1 MAKISEYPKSTSFTA
16 NDVLLKDGSGGTRI
30 ITWEDAA
37 AQFGRQIGVP
47 AIQTDIA
54 TLKTEAS
61 DTASDVAALEESVSA
76 AKDDIAALQ
85 STTKT
90 QGTQISSL
98 EAKDLEQDE
107 KIGENADGIA
117 QADKEIEAIKKS
129 VSDLSQKIDDTA
141 LDVLFR
147 FPRTGKI
154 YTVKIPKFSANQTTV
169 CEKLDD
175 NAGLVCEPS
184 TDSVEGQDDYAD
196 IPLFRWYNCNYVRDQ
211 YGHAAPTAIEG
222 LSEDYVTSGNVDVGV
237 IQMAP
242 YIKWDNSN
250 EAYTILSITDS
261 PKDGYTLWS
270 TARSNGVHY
279 PYVIHSKYFSGGAS
293 DGLLRSLPGLAP
305 ARNQSHNNIITNYA
319 KKGDGYFGAGEDRN
333 TWQIVFTLI
342 KYATKSSQ
350 AKFAGCTAYNYQY
363 PASIQRTEKLTYF
376 PLTKAQATNLVIGS
390 GVSVGYGAKSNDNT
404 TVNTDRGVSTMHA
417 YADNAI
423 ILKIED
429 LDEENS
435 AVYLDITDG
444 FDTMPVAL
452 SETLSAPITLSTMFW
467 YSGATDAVK
476 AHHDGSPGSN
486 TDSKRPYRVQ
496 GVEYAVGGYFAA
508 ANVELMFQA
517 DGSSKSVLV
526 APAGQKNTSDEAAIR
541 STHTNVGTIP
551 GGNPPTGDFWIG
563 DIDMDVE
570 TCVTWASAEGSGSN
584 TGVGDN
590 LYGGG
595 TSVAVN
601 TLREYLRCGYIMVRS
616 NSGSSCTLCW
626 NGLGSSG
633 WHFLTAD

>member
-1 MAKISEYPKSTSFTA
+1 MAKISEYPKSTTFTA

-30 ITWEDAA
+30 IDWEDAA

-47 AIQTDIA
+47 AMQTDIA
-54 TLKTEAS
+54 TLKTKVS
-61 DTASDVAALEESVSA
+61 DTASDVSALEESVSA

-90 QGTQISSL
+90 QGDQISAL
-98 EAKDLEQDE
+98 EAKDLEHDKE
-107 KIGENADGIA
+107 IGENAAGIA
-117 QADKEIEAIKKS
+117 QADKEIEAVKKS

-250 EAYTILSITDS
+250 EVYTILSITDS

-319 KKGDGYFGAGEDRN
+319 KKGDGYFGAGEERN

-350 AKFAGCTAYNYQY
+350 VKFAGGTAYNYQY
-363 PASIQRTEKLTYF
+363 PASIQRTDKLTYF
-376 PLTKAQATNLVIGS
+376 PLTKAQTANLVIGS
-390 GVSVGYGAKSNDNT
+390 GVSVGYGSKSSDT
-404 TVNTDRGVSTMHA
+404 AVNTDRSISTIHA
-417 YADNAI
+417 YADNAT

-452 SETLSAPITLSTMFW
+452 SDTLSAPITLSTMFW
-467 YSGATDAVK
+467 RSGATDAVK
-476 AHHDGSPGSN
+476 AHHDGSPVSN
-486 TDSKRPYRVQ
+486 TNSKYPYRVQ
-496 GVEYAVGGYFAA
+496 GVEYAVGGYFVA
-508 ANVELMFQA
+508 ANVELMFHA

-526 APAGQKNTSDEAAIR
+526 VPTGQKNTSDESAIR

-551 GGNPPTGDFWIG
+551 GGDPPPGDFWIG
-563 DIDMDVE
+563 DIDMDVD
-570 TCVTWASAEGSGSN
+570 TCVTWASTKGSGSN
-584 TGVGDN
+584 TGVGDD

-601 TLREYLRCGYIMVRS
+601 TLREYLRCGTIRNGTTAGAS
-616 NSGSSCTLCW
+616 LASCWSILGDESWSSIA
-626 NGLGSSG
+626 
-633 WHFLTAD
+633 AD

>member
-1 MAKISEYPKSTSFTA
+1 MDHDVKFLQGTLDQYNQLAVKDANTFYYVDNKDLYLGEIKLSSNSESA
-16 NDVLLKDGSGGTRI
+16 V
-30 ITWEDAA
+30 AA
-37 AQFGRQIGVP
+37 AVKIADGVRE
-47 AIQTDIA
+47 DMD
-54 TLKTEAS
+54 K
-61 DTASDVAALEESVSA
+61 V
-76 AKDDIAALQ
+76 
-85 STTKT
+85 
-90 QGTQISSL
+90 L
-98 EAKDLEQDE
+98 EAESGRETAEADRAAAESARVMAETARAEAETARVEAENKRVEEFDGMKEQLAGMVDNILLE
-107 KIGENADGIA
+107 A
-117 QADKEIEAIKKS
+117 
-129 VSDLSQKIDDTA
+129 
-141 LDVLFR
+141 LFR
-147 FPRTGKI
+147 LPRTGKI

-222 LSEDYVTSGNVDVGV
+222 LSDDYVTSGNVDVGV

-319 KKGDGYFGAGEDRN
+319 KKGDGYFGAGEERN

-350 AKFAGCTAYNYQY
+350 TVFQGCTVYSNQY
-363 PASIQRTEKLTYF
+363 SASIQRTEKLTYF
-376 PLTKAQATNLVIGS
+376 PLTKAQAANLVIGS
-390 GVSVGYGAKSNDNT
+390 CASVGYGSKSNDT
-404 TVNTDRGVSTMHA
+404 TVNVNRGVPTMHA
-417 YADNAI
+417 YANNAI

-452 SETLSAPITLSTMFW
+452 SDTLNAPITLSTMFW
-467 YSGATDAVK
+467 YSGATDVVK

-486 TDSKRPYRVQ
+486 TDSKHPYRVQ
-496 GVEYAVGGYFAA
+496 GVEYAVGGYFTA

-526 APAGQKNTSDEAAIR
+526 APAGQKNTTDEAAIR

-551 GGNPPTGDFWIG
+551 GRDPLNGDFWIG
-563 DIDMDVE
+563 DIDMDVG
-570 TCVTWASAEGSGSN
+570 TCVTWASAKGSGSN

-601 TLREYLRCGYIMVRS
+601 TLREYLRGGLLWGRS
-616 NSGSSCTLCW
+616 SAGSSFAGCW
-626 NGLGSSG
+626 DWLGSAS
-633 WHFLTAD
+633 WDSLAAD

>member
-47 AIQTDIA
+47 AMQTDIA
-54 TLKTEAS
+54 TLKTKAS
-61 DTASDVAALEESVSA
+61 DTASDVSALEESVSA

-90 QGTQISSL
+90 QGDKISAL
-98 EAKDLEQDE
+98 EAKDLEHDKE
-107 KIGENADGIA
+107 IGENAAGIA
-117 QADKEIEAIKKS
+117 QANKEIEAVKKS

-222 LSEDYVTSGNVDVGV
+222 LSDDYVTSGNVDVGV

-270 TARSNGVHY
+270 TARSNGIHY

-319 KKGDGYFGAGEDRN
+319 KKGDGYFGAGEERN

-350 AKFAGCTAYNYQY
+350 TAFQGCTGYNSQY
-363 PASIQRTEKLTYF
+363 SASIQRAEKLTYF
-376 PLTKAQATNLVIGS
+376 PLTKAQAANLVIGS
-390 GVSVGYGAKSNDNT
+390 CASVGYGSKSNDT
-404 TVNTDRGVSTMHA
+404 TVNVDRGVPTMHA

-452 SETLSAPITLSTMFW
+452 SDTLNAPITLSTMLW
-467 YSGATDAVK
+467 YSGSTDVVK
-476 AHHDGSPGSN
+476 AHHDGSLGSN
-486 TDSKRPYRVQ
+486 TDGKHPYRVQ
-496 GVEYAVGGYFAA
+496 GVEYAVGGCFTA

-526 APAGQKNTSDEAAIR
+526 APAGQKNTSDDAAIR

-551 GGNPPTGDFWIG
+551 GGDPPSGDFWVG
-563 DIDMDVE
+563 DIDMDVG
-570 TCVTWASAEGSGSN
+570 TCVTWASAKGSGGS

-590 LYGGG
+590 FYGGG

-601 TLREYLRCGYIMVRS
+601 TLREYLRCGDLGDRS
-616 NSGSSCTLCW
+616 YAGSSCAFCW
-626 NGLGSSG
+626 NWLGNARWYS
-633 WHFLTAD
+633 LAAD

>member
-1 MAKISEYPKSTSFTA
+1 MAKISEYPKSTTFTA
-16 NDVLLKDGSGGTRI
+16 NDVLLKDGAGGTRI
-30 ITWEDAA
+30 LTWEDAA

-47 AIQTDIA
+47 SMQTDIA
-54 TLKTEAS
+54 TLKTEVS
-61 DTASDVAALEESVSA
+61 GTASDVSALEKTVSA
-76 AKDDIAALQ
+76 AQEDIAALQ
-85 STTKT
+85 STTKA

-98 EAKDLEQDE
+98 EAKDSEQDR

-117 QADKEIEAIKKS
+117 QADKEIEAVKQSI
-129 VSDLSQKIDDTA
+129 SDLSQKIDDTA

-154 YTVKIPKFSANQTTV
+154 YTVKIPKFAANQTTV

-184 TDSVEGQDDYAD
+184 TDTVEGRDDYAD
-196 IPLFRWYNCNYVRDQ
+196 IPLFKWYNCNYVRDN
-211 YGHAAPTAIEG
+211 YGHATPTAIEG

-242 YIKWDNSN
+242 YIKWDTSA
-250 EAYTILSITDS
+250 EDYIILSITDS
-261 PKDGYTLWS
+261 PRDGYTLWS

-319 KKGDGYFGAGEDRN
+319 KKGDGYFGAGEERN

-350 AKFAGCTAYNYQY
+350 TAFQGCVGYSNQY
-363 PASIQRTEKLTYF
+363 SASVQRTEKLTYF
-376 PLTKAQATNLVIGS
+376 PLTKAQAANLVIGS
-390 GVSVGYGAKSNDNT
+390 GVSVGYGSKSNDT
-404 TVNTDRGVSTMHA
+404 TVNVDRGVSTMHA
-417 YADNAI
+417 YADDAT

-452 SETLSAPITLSTMFW
+452 SDALNAPITLSTMFW
-467 YSGATDAVK
+467 RSGATDAVK
-476 AHHDGSPGSN
+476 THHDGSPGSN
-486 TDSKRPYRVQ
+486 TDSKHPYRVQ
-496 GVEYAVGGYFAA
+496 GVEYAVGGQFTA

-517 DGSSKSVLV
+517 DASSKSVLV
-526 APAGQKNTSDEAAIR
+526 APAGQKNTIDEAVIR

-551 GGNPPTGDFWIG
+551 DGNPPSGDFWVG
-563 DIDMDVE
+563 DIDMDVD
-570 TCVTWASAEGSGSN
+570 TCVTWASAKGSGSN

-590 LYGGG
+590 IYGGG

-601 TLREYLRCGYIMVRS
+601 TLREYLRCGS
-616 NSGSSCTLCW
+616 LWSGSTAGASFANCGF
-626 NGLGSSG
+626 GLGYAG
-633 WHFLTAD
+633 WNYLAAD

>member
-1 MAKISEYPKSTSFTA
+1 MAKISEYPKSTTFTA

-30 ITWEDAA
+30 IDWEDAA

-47 AIQTDIA
+47 AMKTDIA
-54 TLKTEAS
+54 TLKTKVS
-61 DTASDVAALEESVSA
+61 DTASDVSALEKSVSA
-76 AKDDIAALQ
+76 AQDDISALQ

-98 EAKDLEQDE
+98 EAKDLEQDK

-117 QADKEIEAIKKS
+117 QADKEIEVVKQS
-129 VSDLSQKIDDTA
+129 VSDLAQKIDDTA

-154 YTVKIPKFSANQTTV
+154 YTVKIPKFAANQTTV

-184 TDSVEGQDDYAD
+184 TDTVEGRDDYAD

-319 KKGDGYFGAGEDRN
+319 KKGNGYFGAGEERN

-350 AKFAGCTAYNYQY
+350 TAFQGCTGYNYQY
-363 PASIQRTEKLTYF
+363 SASIQRTEKLTYF
-376 PLTKAQATNLVIGS
+376 PLTKAQAANLVIGS
-390 GVSVGYGAKSNDNT
+390 SVSVGYGSKSNDT
-404 TVNTDRGVSTMHA
+404 TVNVDRGISTMHA
-417 YADNAI
+417 YADDVT

-452 SETLSAPITLSTMFW
+452 SDALNAPITLSTMFW
-467 YSGATDAVK
+467 HGGATGAVK

-486 TDSKRPYRVQ
+486 TDSKHPYRVQ
-496 GVEYAVGGYFAA
+496 GVEYAIGGYFAA

-526 APAGQKNTSDEAAIR
+526 APAGKKNTSDEAAIR

-551 GGNPPTGDFWIG
+551 GGSPPSGDLWIG
-563 DIDMDVE
+563 DIDMDVD
-570 TCVTWASAEGSGSN
+570 TCVTWASAKGSGSN

-601 TLREYLRCGYIMVRS
+601 TLREYLRCGHLGTWS
-616 NSGSSCTLCW
+616 AAGASFALCGG
-626 NGLGSSG
+626 GLGNAYWSC
-633 WHFLTAD
+633 LAAD